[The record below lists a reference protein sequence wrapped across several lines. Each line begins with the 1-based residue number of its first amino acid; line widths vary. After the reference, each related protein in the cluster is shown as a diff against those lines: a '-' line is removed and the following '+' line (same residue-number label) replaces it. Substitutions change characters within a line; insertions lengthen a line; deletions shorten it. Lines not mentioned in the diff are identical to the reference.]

1 MISTLIADDHDLM
14 RQGIRSLL
22 ESHPNIEVCAEAK
35 DGFEAVERAVENRPD
50 VVVLDVSMPRMN
62 GLEAA
67 REIRKRLPETQIL
80 IFTVHDTDEMV
91 REILDAGAHGYILKS
106 DASSQLAAA
115 VEAVSQRN
123 LYFSSG
129 VSNIVIDSLTTPY
142 EWKDEENHSE
152 IPLTPREIDIVS
164 LLAQGKSNKEIATE
178 LFISV
183 RTVETHRRTIHRKLE
198 LNSLAELVRYA
209 IRHGLVRP

>member
-1 MISTLIADDHDLM
+1 M

-22 ESHPNIEVCAEAK
+22 ESYENFEVCGEAR
-35 DGFEAVERAVENRPD
+35 DGVEAVSKSLELRPD

-62 GLEAA
+62 GLDAA
-67 REIRKRLPETQIL
+67 REIRNRLPEARIL
-80 IFTVHDTDEMV
+80 IFTVHDTEERVHEML
-91 REILDAGAHGYILKS
+91 EAGANGYILKS
-106 DASSQLAAA
+106 DASTHLAAA
-115 VEAVSQRN
+115 IEAVAQRD

-129 VSNIVIDSLTTPY
+129 VSNIVLDSMMQSHERDDSPV
-142 EWKDEENHSE
+142 SE
-152 IPLTPREIDIVS
+152 DLPLTPREIQIVK

-198 LNSLAELVRYA
+198 LNSVADLVRYA
-209 IRHGLVRP
+209 IRHRLVRP